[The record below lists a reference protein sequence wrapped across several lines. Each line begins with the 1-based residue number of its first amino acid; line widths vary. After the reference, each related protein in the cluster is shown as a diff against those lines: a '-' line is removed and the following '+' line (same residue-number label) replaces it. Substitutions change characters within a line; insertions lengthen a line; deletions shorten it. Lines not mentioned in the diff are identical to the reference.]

1 MTNSPNVGG
10 TPPPAPVWDAQPA
23 SAGNQRYGG
32 FWLRV
37 LAYVIDA
44 IVLNAAFFAIG
55 AIVGVDMIPIDP
67 TKLDTAEDLPN
78 MGLFELIALAVTWL
92 YFALMESSPRGATIG
107 KMALGLRVVDE
118 QGNRISFARATG
130 RFFAKFVSGI
140 ILLIGYLMVAFTERK
155 RGLHDMMA
163 GTLVIKTR

>member
-1 MTNSPNVGG
+1 MTNSPNAGS

-23 SAGNQRYGG
+23 STGNQRYGG

-44 IVLNAAFFAIG
+44 IVLNVAFFAIG
-55 AIVGVDMIPIDP
+55 KIVGIDMMPIDP
-67 TKLDTAEDLPN
+67 TKLDAAEDLPN
-78 MGLFELIALAVTWL
+78 MGRFELIALVVTWL
-92 YFALMESSPRGATIG
+92 YFALMESSPRGATVG
-107 KMALGLRVVDE
+107 KMALGLRVVDD

-130 RFFAKFVSGI
+130 RFLAKFVSGI